1 MAILRYNDIQKMN
14 DNDRASKL
22 KDLKIE
28 LIKSQVTANKTN
40 AKTREIK
47 RAIARILTNQAQAQA
62 KAPVVKAQPKSI
74 STSAKGGAEKKK

>member
-1 MAILRYNDIQKMN
+1 MAILRYNDIQKTTGQEQ
-14 DNDRASKL
+14 ASKL

-47 RAIARILTNQAQAQA
+47 RAIARILTNQAQMQA
-62 KAPVVKAQPKSI
+62 KAPAVKAQPKPI